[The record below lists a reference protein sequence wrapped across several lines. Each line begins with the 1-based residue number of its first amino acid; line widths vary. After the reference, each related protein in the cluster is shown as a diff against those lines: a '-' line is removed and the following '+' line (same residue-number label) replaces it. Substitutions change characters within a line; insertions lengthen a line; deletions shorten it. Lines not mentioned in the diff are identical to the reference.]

1 MGRKASFIVGLSL
14 AFGASTTDAAPSLV
28 TLDQSPSLSA
38 FARWFVPGPRD
49 AADPEAWNYL
59 APEVKGAIH
68 VLEATYGFRAIHGYS
83 KVMVGFMADLTPE
96 QVAGLRFEPLVE
108 SITVTVDASATAAG
122 QRQSWGLSR
131 IGAVPAV
138 YPGGDPGATPP
149 DLSGVTVYIIDSGIE
164 VTNPDLN
171 VRKHVNFAGG
181 PNTDCNGHGT
191 HVAGTLG
198 SRDNDFGVRGVAPGA
213 PLVGVKVVDCAG
225 NGSSATIIKGID
237 WMVAHAKG
245 PSVLNLSV
253 GGGASPALDAAV
265 QAAHAASI
273 FVVIA
278 AGNSATD
285 ACLLSPSLS
294 GTVAGILTVGAMD
307 VNEAEAPFSNF
318 GGCVDLWAPGVSI
331 TSLGRGV
338 GGLRTLSGTSMAT
351 PHAAGAAAL
360 FLAHHP
366 EASPA
371 DVESALMQS
380 SVIPGTASKDGRTIL
395 RLRVNDQE

>member
-1 MGRKASFIVGLSL
+1 MGRAASFIVGLTL
-14 AFGASTTDAAPSLV
+14 AFGAATAEAAPSLV
-28 TLDQSPSLSA
+28 TLERSEALNA
-38 FARWFVPGPRD
+38 FARWFTPGARD
-49 AADPEAWNYL
+49 ARDPEAWNYL
-59 APEVKGAIH
+59 SPEVKGAIH

-108 SITVTVDASATAAG
+108 SITVTVDAATAG
-122 QRQSWGLSR
+122 QHQSWGLSR
-131 IGAVPAV
+131 IGATPSL
-138 YPGGDPGATPP
+138 YPGGDLRAPTP
-149 DLSGVTVYIIDSGIE
+149 DLSEVTVYVIDSGIE
-164 VTNPDLN
+164 VANPDLN

-191 HVAGTLG
+191 HVAGTLAG
-198 SRDNDFGVRGVAPGA
+198 RDNSVGVRGVAPAA
-213 PLVGVKVVDCAG
+213 PLVGIKVVDCDG
-225 NGSSATIIKGID
+225 NGSSATIIKGLD
-237 WMVAHAKG
+237 WMVAHARG

-253 GGGASPALDAAV
+253 GGGASPALDTAV
-265 QAAHAASI
+265 RAAHAAGI

-285 ACLLSPSLS
+285 ACLLSPSLNGS
-294 GTVAGILTVGAMD
+294 VAGILTVGAVD
-307 VNEAEAPFSNF
+307 ANEAEAPFSNF
-318 GGCVDLWAPGVSI
+318 GGCVDLWAPGVGI
-331 TSLGRGV
+331 TSLGPGA

-360 FLAHHP
+360 YLANHP

-371 DVESALMQS
+371 DVESALMGS
-380 SVIPGTASKDGRTIL
+380 SVIPGTASKDGRTLL